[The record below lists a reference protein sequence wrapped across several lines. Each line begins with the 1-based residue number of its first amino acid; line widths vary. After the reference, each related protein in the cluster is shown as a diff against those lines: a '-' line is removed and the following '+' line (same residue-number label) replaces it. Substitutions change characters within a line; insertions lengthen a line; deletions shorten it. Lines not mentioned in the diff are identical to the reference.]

1 MDKKEFIQ
9 RKIKN
14 IEKLINDLQNELKEL
29 KEEKILD
36 REENMEA

>member
-29 KEEKILD
+29 KE
-36 REENMEA
+36 